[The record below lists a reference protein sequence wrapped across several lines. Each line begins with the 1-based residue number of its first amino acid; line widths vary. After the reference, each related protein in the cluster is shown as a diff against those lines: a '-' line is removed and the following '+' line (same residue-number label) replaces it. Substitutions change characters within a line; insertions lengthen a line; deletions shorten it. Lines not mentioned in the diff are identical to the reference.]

1 MWQEREAGN
10 FAKII
15 KTLSFLFRPLEALE
29 VLNENYA
36 LQVKEEFVPYLP
48 TEGSKTSLEA
58 TAWLLEIRH

>member
-1 MWQEREAGN
+1 MDVDQTMWQEREAGN
-10 FAKII
+10 FSKII

-29 VLNENYA
+29 VLNKNYA

-58 TAWLLEIRH
+58 TA

>member
-15 KTLSFLFRPLEALE
+15 KTLSFLFRPWEALE
-29 VLNENYA
+29 VLNENYV

-58 TAWLLEIRH
+58 TA